1 MNICVHISLWTY
13 ALNSLKYIPRSRIAR
28 SYGNSMLIIKN
39 KTKPAK
45 LFSKVSAPFCIPM
58 NNVWKF
64 QFLYILTSTFHFV
77 YYSHSSGCEV
87 VPASVLV
94 PTHGASSLSL
104 FVFTCYK
111 SIFQTVPSPE
121 SLFFFFVDP
130 PKPQVISFFK
140 FFKTLLISLVVCFF
154 PYVAFFCVCILSLCY
169 NILVIFE
176 SLRRYSEARREE
188 GRLWYVQ
195 KRKLSKCLCL
205 FDSLSLWERTAPRD
219 RERER
224 D

>member
-13 ALNSLKYIPRSRIAR
+13 ALNSLKYIPMSRIAR

-87 VPASVLV
+87 VPASFLV

-111 SIFQTVPSPE
+111 SLSNSTFSRKP
-121 SLFFFFVDP
+121 FFFF
-130 PKPQVISFFK
+130 
-140 FFKTLLISLVVCFF
+140 LIHPNQKWLF
-154 PYVAFFCVCILSLCY
+154 LSLNSSKHCLY
-169 NILVIFE
+169 L
-176 SLRRYSEARREE
+176 
-188 GRLWYVQ
+188 LWCVFFLMLHFFVYVFCHYATI
-195 KRKLSKCLCL
+195 S
-205 FDSLSLWERTAPRD
+205 
-219 RERER
+219 
-224 D
+224 